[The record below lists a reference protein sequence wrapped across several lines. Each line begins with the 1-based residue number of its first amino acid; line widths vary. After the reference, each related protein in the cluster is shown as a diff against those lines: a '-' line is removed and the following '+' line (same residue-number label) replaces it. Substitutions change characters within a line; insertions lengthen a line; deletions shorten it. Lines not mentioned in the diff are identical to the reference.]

1 MKRSRW
7 RSSVTASLPG
17 VAFLLLA
24 PLLAGC
30 AATVKVGGYSMH
42 QGRWLDDSGVIRAR
56 AAFEMKC
63 AAEHLELVPIA
74 VSNGEV
80 YGIAQQIGVS
90 GCDRRSVY
98 VKLRGGGWVLNSA
111 Q

>member
-1 MKRSRW
+1 M
-7 RSSVTASLPG
+7 ASLPG
-17 VAFLLLA
+17 VAFLVVA

-30 AATVKVGGYSMH
+30 AATVQVGGRSMH
-42 QGRWLDDSGVIRAR
+42 QGRWLDDSGEIRGR
-56 AAFEMKC
+56 ASFEMKC
-63 AAEHLELVPIA
+63 PAERLELVPIS

-90 GCDRRSVY
+90 GCERRSVY